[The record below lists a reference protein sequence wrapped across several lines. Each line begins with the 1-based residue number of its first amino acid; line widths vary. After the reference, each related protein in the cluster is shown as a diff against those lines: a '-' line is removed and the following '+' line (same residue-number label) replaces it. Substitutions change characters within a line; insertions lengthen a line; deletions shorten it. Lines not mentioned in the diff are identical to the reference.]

1 MVGPLRGKCLE
12 KQSLG
17 FLNLFFSHKVRKVL
31 IWSRVGEV
39 DGQIG
44 LKSPIRPPSIYLSIC
59 LCTQHVLFWELGI
72 QRPQN

>member
-1 MVGPLRGKCLE
+1 MVGPLRSKCLE
-12 KQSLG
+12 KRSLG

-31 IWSRVGEV
+31 IRSRVGEV

-59 LCTQHVLFWELGI
+59 ALNMYSSG
-72 QRPQN
+72 N